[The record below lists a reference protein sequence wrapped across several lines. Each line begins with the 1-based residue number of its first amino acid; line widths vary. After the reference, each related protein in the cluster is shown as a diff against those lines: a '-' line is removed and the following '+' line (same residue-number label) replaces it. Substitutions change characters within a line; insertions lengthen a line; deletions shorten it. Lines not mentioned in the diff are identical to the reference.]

1 MVMQTETASAV
12 LDKEENKSKSEVHK
26 VKNYI
31 NGSFV
36 ESGSKN
42 LLEITDPSNG
52 EIIANLPLSTK
63 EEFDEAVK
71 AAKNAF
77 PSWRKTPPLERAR
90 YFFKLKTIMEDRFDD
105 IARVLTIEN
114 GKTFDEARGS
124 VRRAIENVEVAS
136 GIPSLMQGSSLEDVA
151 AGIDTTVYRQPI
163 GVFAAITPF
172 NFPAMVPLWFLP
184 YAVATGNTFVLK
196 PSEQVPLTPTFIFE
210 LMEEIGLPPGVVNL
224 VHGDKVVV
232 DAICTHPDIAGVS
245 FVGSS
250 PVAQHV
256 YSLASQNGKRVQA
269 LGGAKNFVVVTD
281 DANIDAAAD
290 AIVASCFGCAG
301 ERCLAA
307 SMLLGDEKIYDE
319 LRDKIV
325 EKSANIILGSG
336 LDDGVIMGPVV
347 TAPHRERVLSYI
359 EKGLEEG
366 AEMLLDGR
374 NAKVEGKE
382 GGYFLGPTIFDNVD
396 PSMTIAKEEIFGPV
410 LSMRK
415 VSGLDDAIEQVAS
428 HPLANTISIFTTSG
442 ANARKFRY
450 NVDASM
456 IGVNIGVP
464 APMSFFPFGGAKGS
478 FFGNLKVHGKDGIEF
493 YTDKKVVISRW

>member
-1 MVMQTETASAV
+1 MVTQSETASAV
-12 LDKEENKSKSEVHK
+12 LEKEEIKSTSVPT

-36 ESGSKN
+36 QSSSTN
-42 LLEITDPSNG
+42 LLDITDPSNG
-52 EIIANLPLSTK
+52 MTIAKLPLSTK
-63 EEFDEAVK
+63 DEFDDAVRI
-71 AAKNAF
+71 AKDAF
-77 PSWRKTPPLERAR
+77 PGWRKTPPLERAR

-124 VRRAIENVEVAS
+124 VRRAIENVEVAA
-136 GIPSLMQGSSLEDVA
+136 GIPTLMQGYSLEDVA
-151 AGIDTTVYRQPI
+151 SGIDTTVYRQPI

-172 NFPAMVPLWFLP
+172 NFPAMVPMWFLP
-184 YAVATGNTFVLK
+184 YAVATGNTFILK
-196 PSEQVPLTPTFIFE
+196 PSEQVPLTQNLIFE
-210 LMEEIGLPPGVVNL
+210 LMDEIGLPPGVINL

-269 LGGAKNFVVVTD
+269 LGGAKNFVVVMD
-281 DANIDAAAD
+281 DADIDAAAD

-319 LRDKIV
+319 LRTKIV
-325 EKSANIILGSG
+325 EKTSNIKLGSG
-336 LDDGVIMGPVV
+336 LEEGVTMGPVV
-347 TAPHRERVLSYI
+347 TSQHREKVLSYI

-374 NAKVEGKE
+374 NATVEGKE
-382 GGYFLGPTIFDNVD
+382 DGYFLGPTIFDNVD
-396 PSMTIAKEEIFGPV
+396 ASKTIAKEEIFGPV
-410 LSMRK
+410 LTMRK
-415 VSGLDDAIEQVAS
+415 VSNLDDAIEQIS
-428 HPLANTISIFTTSG
+428 MHPLANTISIFTKSG

-464 APMSFFPFGGAKGS
+464 APMSFFTFGGAKGS
-478 FFGNLKVHGKDGIEF
+478 FFGDLKAHGRDSIEF
-493 YTDKKVVISRW
+493 YTDKKVVTSRW

>member
-1 MVMQTETASAV
+1 MT
-12 LDKEENKSKSEVHK
+12 
-26 VKNYI
+26 KNI
-31 NGSFV
+31 ID
-36 ESGSKN
+36 
-42 LLEITDPSNG
+42 ITDPSNG
-52 EIIANLPLSTK
+52 MTIAKLPLSTR
-63 EEFDEAVK
+63 EEFDVAVK

-77 PSWRKTPPLERAR
+77 PGWRETPPLERAR

-105 IARVLTIEN
+105 IARVLTIEH

-124 VRRAIENVEVAS
+124 VRRAIENVEVAA
-136 GIPSLMQGSSLEDVA
+136 GIPSLMQGYSLEDVA
-151 AGIDTTVYRQPI
+151 VGIDTTVYRQPI

-172 NFPAMVPLWFLP
+172 NFPAMVPLWFFP
-184 YAVATGNTFVLK
+184 YALATGNTFILK
-196 PSEQVPLTPTFIFE
+196 PSEQVPLTSNLIFE
-210 LMEEIGLPPGVVNL
+210 LIEEIGLPQGVLNL

-250 PVAQHV
+250 PVAKHV

-281 DANIDAAAD
+281 DADIDVAVD

-307 SMLLGDEKIYDE
+307 SMLLGDERIYDE

-325 EKSANIILGSG
+325 EKTSKIKLGSG
-336 LDDGVIMGPVV
+336 LDKGVTMGPVIS
-347 TAPHRERVLSYI
+347 AAHRERVLSYI

-374 NAKVEGKE
+374 DATVEGKE

-396 PSMTIAKEEIFGPV
+396 ASMTIAREEIFGPV
-410 LSMRK
+410 LAMRK
-415 VSGLDDAIEQVAS
+415 VSSLDDAIEQIS
-428 HPLANTISIFTTSG
+428 LHPLANTISIFTTSG

-450 NVDASM
+450 KVDASM

-464 APMSFFPFGGAKGS
+464 APMSFFTFGGAKGS
-478 FFGNLKVHGKDGIEF
+478 FFGDLKAHGRDGIEF

>member
-1 MVMQTETASAV
+1 MVTKTDTASAV
-12 LDKEENKSKSEVHK
+12 LDNEEKKSTSVPV

-36 ESGSKN
+36 ESSSKN
-42 LLEITDPSNG
+42 IIDITDPSNG
-52 EIIANLPLSTK
+52 MTIAKLPLSTK
-63 EEFDEAVK
+63 EEFDVAVK

-77 PSWRKTPPLERAR
+77 PGWRETPPLERAR

-105 IARVLTIEN
+105 IARVLTIEH

-124 VRRAIENVEVAS
+124 VRRAIENVEVAA
-136 GIPSLMQGSSLEDVA
+136 GIPSLMQGYSLEDVA
-151 AGIDTTVYRQPI
+151 VGIDTTVYRQPI

-172 NFPAMVPLWFLP
+172 NFPAMVPLWFFP
-184 YAVATGNTFVLK
+184 YALATGNTFILK
-196 PSEQVPLTPTFIFE
+196 PSEQVPLTSNLIFE
-210 LMEEIGLPPGVVNL
+210 LIEEIGLPPGVLNL

-250 PVAQHV
+250 PVAKHV

-281 DANIDAAAD
+281 DADIDVAVD

-307 SMLLGDEKIYDE
+307 SMLLGDERIYDE

-325 EKSANIILGSG
+325 EKTSKIKLGSG
-336 LDDGVIMGPVV
+336 LDKGVTMGPVV
-347 TAPHRERVLSYI
+347 SAAHRERVLSYI

-374 NAKVEGKE
+374 DATVEGKE

-396 PSMTIAKEEIFGPV
+396 ASMTIAREEIFGPV
-410 LSMRK
+410 LAMRK
-415 VSGLDDAIEQVAS
+415 VSSLDDAIEQIS
-428 HPLANTISIFTTSG
+428 LHPLANTISIFTTSG

-450 NVDASM
+450 KVDASM

-464 APMSFFPFGGAKGS
+464 APMSFFTFGGAKGS
-478 FFGNLKVHGKDGIEF
+478 FFGDLKAHGRDGIEF